1 MSEYKVKFEVFEG
14 PLDLLLYLIKKEE
27 VDIYEVNLTKLAT
40 QFLEYI
46 DVMRLLDLE
55 IAGEFLVMAA
65 TLMYI
70 KSRELLPKEK
80 QVAVEGDDDTD
91 DPRWELIRKLVEYK
105 KFKDA
110 AAQLQVR
117 ELEQEST
124 FPRLPGKP
132 EFDVDDAMAGANV
145 SIFEL
150 INAVNAVLKRVNKP
164 EDLRDV
170 FEDRWTVSEK
180 IEYLVQLTRDRPVV
194 HFSELFAGA
203 TSRSEVVVTFLA
215 ILELIRLRQLVAQQ
229 SEPFGEIEISQAPRL
244 PAAPPDATEAAEEV
258 PATGSSEARPEANV
272 AGPAAEAAITPGNA
286 EPAPEQAANAS
297 DDVEPSAASE
307 MPAPNPQSV

>member
-1 MSEYKVKFEVFEG
+1 MIEYKVKFEVFEG
-14 PLDLLLYLIKKEE
+14 PLDLLLYLIRKEE

-46 DVMRLLDLE
+46 EVMRMLDLE

-70 KSRELLPKEK
+70 KSRELLPKEQ
-80 QVAVEGDDDTD
+80 QVAVEGEEEME

-110 AAQLQVR
+110 ASQLQLR
-117 ELEQEST
+117 ELAQENT

-132 EFDVDDAMAGANV
+132 EFDVDEAMAQANV

-150 INAVNAVLKRVNKP
+150 INAVNSILRRVG
-164 EDLRDV
+164 EREELRDV

-180 IEYLVQLTRDRPVV
+180 IEHLVQLTRARGVV
-194 HFSELFAGA
+194 RFTELFAGA
-203 TSRSEVVVTFLA
+203 TSRTEVVVTFLA
-215 ILELIRLRQLVAQQ
+215 LLELMRLRQLVVRQH
-229 SEPFGEIEISQAPRL
+229 EPFGEIEIAQAP
-244 PAAPPDATEAAEEV
+244 PAPAPD
-258 PATGSSEARPEANV
+258 
-272 AGPAAEAAITPGNA
+272 GPAAGADDTADAGAPATDHLQPVDDATPA
-286 EPAPEQAANAS
+286 DPAPVAATGPAS
-297 DDVEPSAASE
+297 HPPS
-307 MPAPNPQSV
+307 V

>member
-1 MSEYKVKFEVFEG
+1 MIEYKVKFEVFEG

-27 VDIYEVNLTKLAT
+27 VDIYEVNLTTLAT

-46 DVMRLLDLE
+46 EVMRQLDLE

-70 KSRELLPKEK
+70 KSRELLPKEQ
-80 QVAVEGDDDTD
+80 QVVVEGEDDME

-110 AAQLQVR
+110 ALKLQVR
-117 ELEQEST
+117 ELEQENT

-132 EFDVDDAMAGANV
+132 EFDVEDALAQASV
-145 SIFEL
+145 SIFDL
-150 INAVNAVLKRVNKP
+150 LNAVNTILKRVG
-164 EDLRDV
+164 EREELRDV

-180 IEYLVQLTRDRPVV
+180 IEHLVRLTRERTTVK
-194 HFSELFAGA
+194 FSELFAGA

-215 ILELIRLRQLVAQQ
+215 LLELIRLRQIIAQQ
-229 SEPFGEIEISQAPRL
+229 SEAFGEIAISLAPRTA
-244 PAAPPDATEAAEEV
+244 PADPDTAASSAPSPSPDHARVAGEPPDATPMTAGDEATA
-258 PATGSSEARPEANV
+258 PV
-272 AGPAAEAAITPGNA
+272 APP
-286 EPAPEQAANAS
+286 
-297 DDVEPSAASE
+297 ASE
-307 MPAPNPQSV
+307 PNPQSE